1 VGSDCGNAAAGANGS
16 SVRRRAVAWFTRRNH
31 LQHRALDPGGLPAT
45 FDEWLAH
52 TEGGLTRATPVLRV
66 VIDPV
71 QFSTWCRAAS
81 CEADAAARA
90 AFAQIVARAA
100 NRRI

>member
-1 VGSDCGNAAAGANGS
+1 MVFDYGSAAAAAAGLTP
-16 SVRRRAVAWFTRRNH
+16 RRRAVAWFTRRNY

-45 FDEWLAH
+45 FDEWLAQA
-52 TEGGLTRATPVLRV
+52 EGAVTRATPALRI

-71 QFSTWCRAAS
+71 QFSTWCRATS
-81 CEADAAARA
+81 CQADAAARA

-100 NRRI
+100 NRKI